1 MSELF
6 TNLGI
11 DWRLLIAQAV
21 NFLLVLFLLKKFVF
35 SKVIRHL
42 EERRTRIE
50 QGLELTDKA
59 KREMD
64 RIEES
69 RHRELEQAREAGEK
83 VLADARSTASTKEKE
98 ALAMVRQE
106 AERMLQK
113 AKGEAEKEK
122 VDAVRGA
129 KTEAQKLA
137 VLMAEKILGRSV
149 TKVDQD
155 EAAKEV
161 MDYFEKNYAK
171 QS

>member
-6 TNLGI
+6 NNLGI

-35 SKVIRHL
+35 GKVIRHL

-69 RHRELEQAREAGEK
+69 RHRELEKARAEGER
-83 VLADARSTASTKEKE
+83 VLADARSSAAEKEKA
-98 ALAMVRQE
+98 ALVLVRVE
-106 AERMLQK
+106 AEKMLQK
-113 AKGEAEKEK
+113 AK
-122 VDAVRGA
+122 
-129 KTEAQKLA
+129 T
-137 VLMAEKILGRSV
+137 
-149 TKVDQD
+149 
-155 EAAKEV
+155 EAAKETGDKKV
-161 MDYFEKNYAK
+161 
-171 QS
+171 

>member
-6 TNLGI
+6 NNLGI

-35 SKVIRHL
+35 GKVIRHL

-69 RHRELEQAREAGEK
+69 RHRELEKAREAGEK
-83 VLADARSTASTKEKE
+83 VLADARSSAAEKEKA
-98 ALAMVRQE
+98 ALVLVRVE
-106 AERMLQK
+106 AEKMLQK
-113 AKGEAEKEK
+113 AKTEAAKEK
-122 VDAVRGA
+122 TDAILGA

-137 VLMAEKILGRSV
+137 VLMAEKILGRSI
-149 TKVDQD
+149 TKQDQD
-155 EAAKEV
+155 AAAKEV
-161 MDYFEKNYAK
+161 MEYFEKNYAK
-171 QS
+171 